1 MALVQVKIFHAS
13 DRPTLEAQINAFLAT
28 LAPIDALDLRIEYF
42 RETGTTLKWFG
53 YVTYFIP

>member
-1 MALVQVKIFHAS
+1 MALVQVKTFHAS
-13 DRPTLEAQINAFLAT
+13 TRQTLETEINAFLAT
-28 LAPIDALDLRIEYF
+28 LTPIDALDLRIQYF